1 MKLEENIKLKLK
13 KKFSISNIKV
23 VNNSKYHSNHKESP
37 KNNNSHFLIK
47 IQSRTLSKE
56 NKLNVHRQIYSILK
70 DEMKIIHALEIQISE

>member
-1 MKLEENIKLKLK
+1 MRLEENIKKKLK

-47 IQSRTLSKE
+47 IKSRSLSKE
-56 NKLNVHRQIYSILK
+56 NKLNVHRMIYSSLV
-70 DEMKIIHALEIQISE
+70 DEMTIIHALEIKINE

>member
-37 KNNNSHFLIK
+37 KNNSHFLIK
-47 IQSRTLSKE
+47 IQSRSLSKE